1 MPVINIE
8 SREASDTENKEEEAN
23 INASEA
29 QRMDF
34 ENSFNFD
41 NVMLADDDSDGEEF
55 VNIVVQELEQQIE
68 PNDEKARKILRKV
81 SSATRGGKFHPV

>member
-8 SREASDTENKEEEAN
+8 SREASDRENKEEEAN
-23 INASEA
+23 INTSEA

-81 SSATRGGKFHPV
+81 SSATRGGKFHPA